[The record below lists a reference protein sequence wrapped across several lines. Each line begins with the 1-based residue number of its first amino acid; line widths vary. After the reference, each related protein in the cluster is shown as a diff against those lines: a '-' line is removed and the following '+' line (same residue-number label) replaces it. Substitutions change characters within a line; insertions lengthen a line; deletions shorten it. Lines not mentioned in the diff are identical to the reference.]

1 MHLLT
6 FDVCSC
12 FGGCSFDKLS
22 KPPTMN
28 VELSTLMNMHE
39 HKPHILI
46 FGGYSL
52 CWVALEAIPNGFDF
66 AFEILNGGNYLLQP
80 CSAKYDAC

>member
-1 MHLLT
+1 
-6 FDVCSC
+6 
-12 FGGCSFDKLS
+12 
-22 KPPTMN
+22 MN

-39 HKPHILI
+39 YITSFPH

-52 CWVALEAIPNGFDF
+52 CWVALEAIPNSSDF